1 MLALEKGSRKR
12 SRHGALARL
21 APAARSDG
29 AEACP
34 WKREKVVGLPRLFS
48 PGTQALSVTVIVASV
63 AGSAVAHAPSE
74 NSVKVTFSCRAG
86 PSVALTEPTLDAMKP
101 GTAAGTSAEHVP

>member
-1 MLALEKGSRKR
+1 MLYVEMSTHASLCKGSFV
-12 SRHGALARL
+12 
-21 APAARSDG
+21 P
-29 AEACP
+29 EV
-34 WKREKVVGLPRLFS
+34 KREKVVGLPRLFS

-74 NSVKVTFSCRAG
+74 NSAKVTFSCGAG